1 MTSAPVGPVVH
12 VERLTKAFGG
22 LRAVTE
28 VTFDLLPGGIAA
40 LIGPNGAGKTT
51 IFNLMTGA
59 LRADEGS
66 VSVNGRDITGLP
78 VYRRARLGI
87 GRTFQDVR
95 LFGGMSVGENV
106 EVYAQRGRAASV
118 TRSLVL
124 PRSTRRMDRE
134 AKARARATLELIGVG
149 HLERQSV
156 DGLSYAEQKLVA
168 IARILAMGATTLLMD
183 EPASG
188 VDEVGRDQ
196 LCGAVQRL
204 AAENLTVCI
213 IEHNLDVVRRVATRV
228 VFLAEGRILASGAPD
243 EIFESS
249 ELAEVYF
256 GSGAIHG

>member
-1 MTSAPVGPVVH
+1 
-12 VERLTKAFGG
+12 
-22 LRAVTE
+22 
-28 VTFDLLPGGIAA
+28 
-40 LIGPNGAGKTT
+40 
-51 IFNLMTGA
+51 
-59 LRADEGS
+59 
-66 VSVNGRDITGLP
+66 
-78 VYRRARLGI
+78 
-87 GRTFQDVR
+87 
-95 LFGGMSVGENV
+95 
-106 EVYAQRGRAASV
+106 
-118 TRSLVL
+118 
-124 PRSTRRMDRE
+124 MDRE